1 MATQNDSRAKKT
13 KKTTNGTPQP
23 EKAPEKAAEKAES
36 AAKAGQAPLFRPL
49 GQYIKDLSF
58 ECPRAPMMTP
68 ENDRNMDLNVGV
80 QAIELNAERGL
91 YEVAL
96 AIRAEAKDAVGTTV
110 FMAELAFAG
119 VFELQN
125 IPNDHVDQVLHVEGA
140 SLLFPFARKIIM
152 QTLADSG
159 FRPPLLDPINFG
171 ALYVQSKNAS
181 NNS

>member
-1 MATQNDSRAKKT
+1 MAKTAAKPTNGVKKT
-13 KKTTNGTPQP
+13 NAGATKK
-23 EKAPEKAAEKAES
+23 KASETASQAASGVKGAP
-36 AAKAGQAPLFRPL
+36 AAGPLFRPL

-80 QAIELNAERGL
+80 QAVELSAERGL

-96 AIRAEAKDAVGTTV
+96 AIRAEAKDAAKTTV

-125 IPNDHVDQVLHVEGA
+125 IPSDHIDQVLHVEGA